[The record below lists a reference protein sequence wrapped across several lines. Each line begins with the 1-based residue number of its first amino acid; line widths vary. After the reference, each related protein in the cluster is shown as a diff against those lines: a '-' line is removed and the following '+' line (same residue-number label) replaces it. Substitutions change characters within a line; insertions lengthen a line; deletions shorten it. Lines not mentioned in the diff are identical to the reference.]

1 MQLSLYTDYAFRL
14 LIHVGTRAPG
24 ELSSINEIS
33 RVYDISRSHL
43 MKIVQ
48 DLGRAGFLETV
59 RGRHGGIRLGRPASE
74 IGIGALVRHTEHGC
88 DLVDCSTCLILP
100 ACTLPRMLGE
110 AMRAFIDVLDK
121 YTLADL
127 LDDRQTEL
135 RQIFAAP
142 K

>member
-14 LIHVGTRAPG
+14 LIHVGSREPA
-24 ELSSINEIS
+24 ELSSIHEIS
-33 RVYDISRSHL
+33 SVYNISRSHL

-59 RGRHGGIRLGRPASE
+59 RGRNGGIRLGQPAKDIS
-74 IGIGALVRHTEHGC
+74 IGMLVRHTERGF

-100 ACTLPRMLGE
+100 ACSLPRMLSE
-110 AMRAFIDVLDK
+110 AMQAFIDVLDK

-127 LDDRQTEL
+127 LNGREAEL
-135 RQIFAAP
+135 RQIFAVR